1 MITQRDM
8 QTPKP
13 FILFFSPVR
22 HAKAAYEELQ
32 EVARVEVVTSTN
44 RQEFFKDVQDKYKD
58 IHVIYRTSASGA
70 VSIPSLIY
78 LYLHMYVF

>member
-1 MITQRDM
+1 M

-22 HAKAAYEELQ
+22 HAKAVYQKLQ
-32 EVARVEVVTSTN
+32 EIARVEVVASTS

-58 IHVIYRTSASGA
+58 IRVIYRTSASG
-70 VSIPSLIY
+70 VVGLPKPMY
-78 LYLHMYVF
+78 LYLHMHKF